1 MVECLTRDRRAAG
14 SSLTGITALWFC
26 RARHIYPILVL
37 VQPRKTHPCIYV
49 TERLLMGRKE
59 SNQTNKSNIFLCN
72 YYGILQIFEE
82 IGAVEP
88 LKAVAS
94 QSASTTASKLAAKA
108 LDIIG
113 EEVPHKLSQRVPL
126 WSVEDVV
133 FWVSS
138 VRSNNEMNAN
148 FSVYNCHYCLTHKY

>member
-1 MVECLTRDRRAAG
+1 M
-14 SSLTGITALWFC
+14 F
-26 RARHIYPILVL
+26 
-37 VQPRKTHPCIYV
+37 K
-49 TERLLMGRKE
+49 
-59 SNQTNKSNIFLCN
+59 IF
-72 YYGILQIFEE
+72 QE

-94 QSASTTASKLAAKA
+94 QSASATASKLAAQA
-108 LDIIG
+108 LHIIG

-138 VRSNNEMNAN
+138 VSTFTLMILRFRTDMPGQTVQTQIRLLEKQSDQGLHCLQFPFHLLNA
-148 FSVYNCHYCLTHKY
+148 LL

>member
-1 MVECLTRDRRAAG
+1 M
-14 SSLTGITALWFC
+14 I
-26 RARHIYPILVL
+26 IY
-37 VQPRKTHPCIYV
+37 IY
-49 TERLLMGRKE
+49 
-59 SNQTNKSNIFLCN
+59 NN
-72 YYGILQIFEE
+72 YGILQIFEE

-108 LDIIG
+108 LNIIG

-138 VRSNNEMNAN
+138 VRSNNEMYPQ
-148 FSVYNCHYCLTHKY
+148 V